1 MWGPIMS
8 GAARSY
14 FGAASFYFAF
24 PAIAIDH
31 RVFEG
36 VFEHDGHAR
45 KKSPITNGPR
55 SYFIR
60 MCRAED

>member
-8 GAARSY
+8 VAARSY
-14 FGAASFYFAF
+14 FGAASFYFYF
-24 PAIAIDH
+24 PETAIDH
-31 RVFEG
+31 RDFEG
-36 VFEHDGHAR
+36 FFVEHDAR

>member
-8 GAARSY
+8 VAARSY
-14 FGAASFYFAF
+14 FGAASFYFSF
-24 PAIAIDH
+24 PAAAIDH
-31 RVFEG
+31 REFEG
-36 VFEHDGHAR
+36 VFVEHDAR
-45 KKSPITNGPR
+45 KKSPIANGPR